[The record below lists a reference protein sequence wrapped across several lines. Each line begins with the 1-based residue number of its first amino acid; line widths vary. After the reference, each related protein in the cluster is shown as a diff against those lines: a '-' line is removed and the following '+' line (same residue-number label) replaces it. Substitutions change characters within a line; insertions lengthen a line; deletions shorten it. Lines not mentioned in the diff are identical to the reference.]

1 VISDNGTVASGPYS
15 GQTILRYQL
24 SAFPRW
30 LRLLLKDSRGNVDWR
45 DVMEKDLVGR
55 KEPK

>member
-1 VISDNGTVASGPYS
+1 MIEESGTVACGPYKS
-15 GQTILRYQL
+15 QIILRYQP

-45 DVMEKDLVGR
+45 DVMENDLAHDR
-55 KEPK
+55 